1 MGVTKEFDTTEQLNI
16 NSNKNKSIWPLP
28 MIGILGWSL
37 KRFQILCWEE
47 PAHLFASL
55 FPSFSFAFDKVL
67 SFLRCYIFHL
77 WDLWLKLFAF
87 KGLCW
92 LKNVQRRKRVVNLR
106 TNKTQWEMNQST
118 PWEFS
123 GDKRDRGGFQDKIR
137 WGRKL
142 PTLLCAR
149 HCCEPSKGALTEKV
163 CISLQLGTLKRSN
176 FTLQNMN
183 LELLFPSFHPSFLFD
198 IFSLLQESHSNRK
211 MNMVKKVSKAVA
223 SEILFLW
230 WTKILF
236 F

>member
-1 MGVTKEFDTTEQLNI
+1 MLGGTCSLVCFLV
-16 NSNKNKSIWPLP
+16 SIFLFCLWQGFVFFTLLYFPL
-28 MIGILGWSL
+28 M
-37 KRFQILCWEE
+37 RFVAETFCFQ
-47 PAHLFASL
+47 
-55 FPSFSFAFDKVL
+55 
-67 SFLRCYIFHL
+67 
-77 WDLWLKLFAF
+77 
-87 KGLCW
+87 GLCW

-118 PWEFS
+118 TWEFS